1 VTTPAITP
9 SGVITLL
16 TDFGLSDPF
25 VGVMTGAII
34 SRFPAARVVDLC
46 HGIDAQAITQAA
58 FWLERCFPWFP
69 PGTVHVA
76 VVDPGVGS
84 ERQILAAALLGHYFL
99 VPDNGLLGERLLRSG
114 DARVHAVDLP
124 RLGLPPASATFH
136 GRDVFAPLAACLA
149 SGAQTLE
156 QLGAPAQ
163 ARPCRLAQP
172 AARDG
177 KLVGEVVSVDRF
189 GNLITNLD
197 AEWLPRA
204 VHVSL
209 GGVQVPL
216 GRTYSD
222 AAPGQLLALLNSFGV
237 IEVAE
242 REGSAQRRL
251 GLSRGAPVELV
262 LDPPLPGPP
271 PSDAGS

>member
-1 VTTPAITP
+1 
-9 SGVITLL
+9 VITLL

-46 HGIDAQAITQAA
+46 HGIEAQAIAQAA

-69 PGTVHVA
+69 PGTLHVA

-84 ERQILAAALLGHYFL
+84 ERRILAAALLGHYFL
-99 VPDNGLLGERLLRSG
+99 VPDNGLLGERLLGSP
-114 DARVHAVDLP
+114 DARVYAVDLP

-136 GRDVFAPLAACLA
+136 GRDVFAPLAAGIA
-149 SGAQTLE
+149 SGAQDLE
-156 QLGAPAQ
+156 QLGVLAH
-163 ARPCRLAQP
+163 ARPCRLAAP
-172 AARDG
+172 LARDG
-177 KLVGEVVSVDRF
+177 SVVGEVVSIDRF

-197 AEWLPRA
+197 AEWRPRA
-204 VHVSL
+204 AHVL
-209 GGVQVPL
+209 VAGVRVPF
-216 GRTYSD
+216 GRTYSE
-222 AAPGQLLALLNSFGV
+222 ALPGHLLALVNSFGV

-262 LDPPLPGPP
+262 LDPPAASPA
-271 PSDAGS
+271 DARS